1 MFRSVRLKLTIINIS
16 VVGVILLV
24 FLSGIYILMK
34 QDLMRQSEQVMH
46 SVAVE
51 SRFRPPRRFPALA
64 RNWANCFYVRID
76 KNGGLQEASMNIPIT
91 EEEQT
96 ILLQSL
102 LSQPGESEGIARSG
116 DESFRFL
123 KTTSPGDKDV
133 ITVVFMNTQP
143 ERETLAR
150 LKTVLIGIG
159 LGGIIIVFV
168 SSLFL
173 AGRAL
178 IPIKKSWERQKS
190 FVADASH
197 ELRSPLAVIE
207 TNLELVLGN
216 GEETVESQ
224 KKWLSNILA
233 ENRRMSKLVNDL
245 LFLARADS
253 NQEMFEKRFFPLRDI
268 LMEAVISLQP
278 LASKKNIALKADI
291 NQSQDFFGDE
301 ARIKQLAVI
310 LIDNAI
316 KYTPQGGFV
325 QVGLGIHESSVEITV
340 TDNGE
345 GIAKEHL
352 DKIFERF
359 YRVDKA
365 RSRESGGTG
374 LGLSIADWVVKGH
387 RGSIT
392 VASMPGKGT
401 TFKIALPKI
410 LNRDK

>member
-46 SVAVE
+46 TVAVE
-51 SRFRPPRRFPALA
+51 SRFRPPRRFPALS

-76 KNGGLQEASMNIPIT
+76 KNGGLQEASTNIPIT

-102 LSQPGESEGIARSG
+102 LSQPGENEGIARSG

-123 KTTSPGDKDV
+123 KTASPGDKDV

-150 LKTVLIGIG
+150 LKTVLIVIG

-224 KKWLSNILA
+224 KKWLFNILA
-233 ENRRMSKLVNDL
+233 ENRRMSKLVSDL

-253 NQEMFEKRFFPLRDI
+253 NQQMFEKRFFPLRDV

-278 LASKKNIALKADI
+278 LASKKSMALKADI

-325 QVGLGIHESSVEITV
+325 QVGLGIHETSVEITV

-374 LGLSIADWVVKGH
+374 LGLSIADWIVKGH

-392 VASMPGKGT
+392 VSSMPGKGT
-401 TFKIALPKI
+401 TFKIALPKV
-410 LNRDK
+410 LNREK